1 MILKVV
7 TVHRNCAKSR
17 SLRVFVLSANSNEF
31 CGDCVPDTDPEIRL
45 RIAPMEART
54 RKVLAVLIVAVAL
67 IVLFLMYWAITHATL
82 I

>member
-1 MILKVV
+1 MVSESTLAGISKGVDS
-7 TVHRNCAKSR
+7 KGGYG
-17 SLRVFVLSANSNEF
+17 LSANSNEF